1 MTLLKKIKME
11 KYHQKIPIEHYI
23 IETLTKPL
31 HCSVTEE
38 TPMPL
43 FLDGIEHCIIETP
56 TKPLYS
62 IAQSQKQQLCFY
74 CRILLLDLHR
84 ACERG
89 VRGYIAPRSGRYGVP
104 GKLK

>member
-1 MTLLKKIKME
+1 ME

-43 FLDGIEHCIIETP
+43 FLDGIEHYIIET
-56 TKPLYS
+56 
-62 IAQSQKQQLCFY
+62 QQNHCTVLLSHRRNNYAFIVGY
-74 CRILLLDLHR
+74 C
-84 ACERG
+84 C
-89 VRGYIAPRSGRYGVP
+89 
-104 GKLK
+104 